1 MDGINIKILLKSTKF
16 FSAFVIYIHIILE
29 TMGLLDIDVKIDA
42 VVNREYFENNG
53 WMEYKNFVINVT
65 EGYKPTVSW
74 MKGIYIETKDWSGK
88 ASKTDMWF
96 RYDDNSH
103 TLFNLSTGERFTTD
117 DVLTLEMLIGEWI
130 SKRTTI

>member
-1 MDGINIKILLKSTKF
+1 
-16 FSAFVIYIHIILE
+16 
-29 TMGLLDIDVKIDA
+29 MGLLDIDVKIDA

-53 WMEYKNFVINVT
+53 WMEYKNFVINVI

-74 MKGIYIETKDWSGK
+74 MKGVYIETKDWSGK
-88 ASKTDMWF
+88 TSKTDMWF
-96 RYDDNSH
+96 RYDENSN

-130 SKRTTI
+130 NKRTTI